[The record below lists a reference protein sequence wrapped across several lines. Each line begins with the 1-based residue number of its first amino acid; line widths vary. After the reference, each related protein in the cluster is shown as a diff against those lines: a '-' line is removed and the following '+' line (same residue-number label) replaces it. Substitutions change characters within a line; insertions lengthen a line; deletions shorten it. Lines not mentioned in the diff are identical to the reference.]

1 MPNNDIE
8 TRVTEVEKKQAVTD
22 AKFDAFIQEMRDFKN
37 EMRQQN
43 EMRAKEI
50 DDLRKETNDKFRQ
63 MDEKFEK
70 MNAKF
75 DAKFE
80 KMDAKFEKMN
90 EKIDAKFNQLENK
103 MESINQYAHQMFIAA
118 AIGIGAM
125 ILTVVAP
132 LIFSSIKSADKEV
145 TEPKAA
151 VETSIDRA
159 TLSEGVD
166 HNG

>member
-1 MPNNDIE
+1 MADIE

-22 AKFDAFIQEMRDFKN
+22 AKIDAFIQEMRDFKN

-70 MNAKF
+70 MDAKF
-75 DAKFE
+75 DAKF
-80 KMDAKFEKMN
+80 D
-90 EKIDAKFNQLENK
+90 KIDAKFSQLENK

-132 LIFSSIKSADKEV
+132 LIFSSIKSADKEIP
-145 TEPKAA
+145 EPKPA
-151 VETSIDRA
+151 VETSIDR
-159 TLSEGVD
+159 TSNFEVPS
-166 HNG
+166 

>member
-1 MPNNDIE
+1 MADIE
-8 TRVTEVEKKQAVTD
+8 TRITEVEKKQAVTD

-50 DDLRKETNDKFRQ
+50 DDLRKETNDKFSQ
-63 MDEKFEK
+63 M
-70 MNAKF
+70 

-80 KMDAKFEKMN
+80 KMDAK
-90 EKIDAKFNQLENK
+90 IDAKFNQLESK

-132 LIFSSIKSADKEV
+132 LIFSSIKSADKEIP
-145 TEPKAA
+145 EPKPA
-151 VETSIDRA
+151 VETSIDR
-159 TLSEGVD
+159 TSNIEVPS
-166 HNG
+166 

>member
-22 AKFDAFIQEMRDFKN
+22 AKFDAFIQEMRDFKI

-50 DDLRKETNDKFRQ
+50 DDLRKETNDKFSQ
-63 MDEKFEK
+63 M
-70 MNAKF
+70 

-90 EKIDAKFNQLENK
+90 EKIDAKFNQLESK

-132 LIFSSIKSADKEV
+132 LIFSSIKSADKEIP
-145 TEPKAA
+145 ESKPA